1 VSPSR
6 RAALYLT
13 ITAAGFGGTWV
24 AAPWA
29 TQAIAPLT
37 VAFVRFTLAAVL
49 LLLWT
54 RFRGASLALR
64 RSDLPPVLGVA
75 VTSVVGYNVLF
86 LYGVTLAPANHGA
99 ILVPGLIPLATL
111 AISHLVL
118 GAKVAARQV
127 LGVVVSL
134 VGLAL
139 VVGPELSGGGTTLIG
154 DAMFIVSAGVWASY
168 TLIAR
173 TSRLDSPV
181 LTFWGVALGAAGLL
195 PLALLVGGPGVHL
208 DGLADAPSR
217 AVLSVVY
224 LGSIGT
230 VLSFVTFLEGVKLI
244 GPQRATAYSVL
255 IPVFGLVLVAIFLA
269 EPLTPVALV
278 GAAIVLVGLRVTQS
292 APPATGQPI
301 GADAAAA
308 AADEPEQST
317 PEPA

>member
-6 RAALYLT
+6 RAAVYLT

-29 TQAIAPLT
+29 TETIAPLT
-37 VAFVRFTLAAVL
+37 VAFVRFALAAVL
-49 LLLWT
+49 LLGWT
-54 RFRGASLALR
+54 RLRGVSLRVER
-64 RSDLPPVLGVA
+64 RDVPPVLGVA

-111 AISHLVL
+111 VLSRLLL
-118 GAKVAARQV
+118 GAHVVRRQV
-127 LGVVVSL
+127 LGIVLSL
-134 VGLAL
+134 AGLAL
-139 VVGPELSGGGTTLIG
+139 VVGPEVSGSGTTLVG
-154 DAMFIVSAGVWASY
+154 DVLFVISAGVWASY
-168 TLIAR
+168 TLIGR
-173 TSRLDSPV
+173 TSRLDSAV
-181 LTFWGVALGAAGLL
+181 LTFWGVTIGAIGLL
-195 PLALLVGGPGVHL
+195 PLALLVGGAGVGLPNLL
-208 DGLADAPSR
+208 DATQRSL
-217 AVLSVVY
+217 LSVVY

-269 EPLTPVALV
+269 EPLTPISLV
-278 GAAIVLVGLRVTQS
+278 GAVIVLAGLRITQS
-292 APPATGQPI
+292 APSAAGDTPPPAKR
-301 GADAAAA
+301 
-308 AADEPEQST
+308 ST

>member
-1 VSPSR
+1 VSASR
-6 RAALYLT
+6 RAAVYLT

-29 TQAIAPLT
+29 TEDIAPLT
-37 VAFVRFTLAAVL
+37 VAFVRFTLAAL
-49 LLLWT
+49 LLFGWT
-54 RFRGASLALR
+54 RLRGASLGLHRA
-64 RSDLPPVLGVA
+64 DLPPVLGVA

-111 AISHLVL
+111 VLSRLLL
-118 GAKVAARQV
+118 GAQVARRQV
-127 LGVVVSL
+127 LGLAMSL
-134 VGLAL
+134 AGLAL
-139 VVGPELSGGGTTLIG
+139 VVGPELSGGGTTPIG
-154 DAMFIVSAGVWASY
+154 DILFIVSAGVWASY

-181 LTFWGVALGAAGLL
+181 LTFWGVTIGAAGLL
-195 PLALLVGGPGVHL
+195 PLALLVGGPGAHL
-208 DGLADAPSR
+208 DAIAGAPSR
-217 AVLSVVY
+217 ALLSVAY

-230 VLSFVTFLEGVKLI
+230 VLSFVTFLEGVRLI

-255 IPVFGLVLVAIFLA
+255 IPVFGLVLVAMFLS

-278 GAAIVLVGLRVTQS
+278 GACIVLVGLRITQT
-292 APPATGQPI
+292 AN
-301 GADAAAA
+301 AARLTASTPSTE
-308 AADEPEQST
+308 DTST